1 MLPLF
6 NISLAV
12 GLAPV
17 TGVAA
22 TFTVVTGVAPGKFD
36 IPKEAL

>member
-6 NISLAV
+6 NISVAV
-12 GLAPV
+12 FAAV

-22 TFTVVTGVAPGKFD
+22 TFTVVTGVAPGKLG